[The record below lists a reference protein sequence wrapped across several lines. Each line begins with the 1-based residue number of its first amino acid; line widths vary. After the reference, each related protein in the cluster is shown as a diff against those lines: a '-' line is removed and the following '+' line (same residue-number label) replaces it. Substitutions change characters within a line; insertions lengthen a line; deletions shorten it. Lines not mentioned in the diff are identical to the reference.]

1 MKHPRPVEK
10 EEDSP
15 YHETSLK
22 DVLTFFAGMVVED
35 PNNISESEQKRIK
48 SFQESLSHII
58 EHEKMLPISIPI
70 KNSDGT

>member
-10 EEDSP
+10 EGDSP

-35 PNNISESEQKRIK
+35 PNNIKESEKK
-48 SFQESLSHII
+48 T
-58 EHEKMLPISIPI
+58 
-70 KNSDGT
+70 N